1 MNAHHPLGLF
11 MNRLRLIF
19 CKNTQFY
26 LYIEI
31 SSVLFSFFAVFL
43 LSLQSKSYKE
53 PMILE
58 NISIINYKNI
68 KGVNLDL
75 SPKINCLIGHN
86 GVGKTNFLDAIYYL
100 SFCRSANN
108 PIDSQIIM
116 HDENFFMLEGNYR
129 TEQGDI
135 ENIYCGM
142 KRGTKKHFKRNKK
155 EYKRLSQHIGLVPLI
170 YVSPS
175 DSSLI
180 EGGSEGRRRLM
191 DVVISQYDHSYMEL
205 LSNYNKALQQR
216 NALLKMEEEPDSSL
230 LDIWEQ
236 EMARNGELLFQKR
249 LAFVDELVPVFQQI
263 YQQISGQREIV
274 SLRYIS
280 HCQRGP
286 LLDVI
291 QRDRFKDRAV
301 GYSLH
306 GVHRDD
312 LEMLIGD
319 FQMKREGSQG
329 QNKTFV
335 LALKLAQFDFL
346 RRTSSTTTPL
356 LLLDDIFDKL
366 DAQRVESIVQL
377 VSGDNFGQIFIT
389 DTNRDHL
396 DKILS
401 KSDGE
406 YKIFTVEGGDIELM
420 NNS

>member
-180 EGGSEGRRRLM
+180 EGGSEERRRLM
-191 DVVISQYDHSYMEL
+191 DVVISQYDHSYIEL
-205 LSNYNKALQQR
+205 LSNYNTALQQR

>member
-180 EGGSEGRRRLM
+180 EGGGEERRRLM
-191 DVVISQYDHSYMEL
+191 DVVISQYDHSYIEL